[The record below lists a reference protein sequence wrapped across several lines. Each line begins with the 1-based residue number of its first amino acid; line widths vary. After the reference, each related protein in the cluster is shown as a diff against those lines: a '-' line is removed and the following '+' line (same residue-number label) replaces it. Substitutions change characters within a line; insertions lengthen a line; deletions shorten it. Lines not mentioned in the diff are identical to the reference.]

1 MTGPEIT
8 PPENAT
14 AGPAGAHVSRVS
26 TEAGWL
32 LPLMVLIAGSF
43 MSVLDISIINVAVTT
58 IQNEFGAPTSDAQ
71 WVVTAY
77 SLAEGVVVPVSA
89 WLGDRLGLSRVYI
102 LALLGFAA
110 GSALC
115 GLAWSLES
123 LVLFRIVQGLLGG
136 VLPAV
141 TLTILLRIVPR
152 DRLGSAVGLY
162 GLGTTVAPAVGPALG
177 GYLVEYVNWRLIF
190 FINVP
195 VGIIGTVAAVLV
207 LPTFPRG
214 SGRRFDVLGFLT
226 VASALFTL
234 LLALSKAEDWH
245 WTSYRILGLLTFS
258 VLALALF
265 LVIEL
270 EVDDPLLD
278 LRVFRYA
285 SFTQSLLLNVLLAAL
300 LFAVLFY
307 VPQFLQR
314 VQGLGPLD
322 TGLVL
327 LPPALVMAVWMPLTG
342 RVSDRIG
349 ARTPAFIGL
358 TIATIGTYLLHTITI
373 DTAREHIIWYLML
386 LYTGL
391 AMGIMPITSAGF
403 AVIPPAQASA
413 ASAFNNVI
421 QRTAG
426 ALGVGVF
433 TAIVTTL
440 QAQLMAGRAALLPAN
455 TPIPRL
461 SAAPPHS
468 LDVYAVYQQTDL
480 RVYADAIDNLF
491 LIATAIS
498 ALAALGTLFLRPAP
512 AYSAPDTPSRS

>member
-1 MTGPEIT
+1 
-8 PPENAT
+8 
-14 AGPAGAHVSRVS
+14 
-26 TEAGWL
+26 
-32 LPLMVLIAGSF
+32 
-43 MSVLDISIINVAVTT
+43 
-58 IQNEFGAPTSDAQ
+58 
-71 WVVTAY
+71 
-77 SLAEGVVVPVSA
+77 
-89 WLGDRLGLSRVYI
+89 
-102 LALLGFAA
+102 
-110 GSALC
+110 
-115 GLAWSLES
+115 
-123 LVLFRIVQGLLGG
+123 
-136 VLPAV
+136 
-141 TLTILLRIVPR
+141 
-152 DRLGSAVGLY
+152 
-162 GLGTTVAPAVGPALG
+162 
-177 GYLVEYVNWRLIF
+177 
-190 FINVP
+190 
-195 VGIIGTVAAVLV
+195 
-207 LPTFPRG
+207 
-214 SGRRFDVLGFLT
+214 VLGFLT
-226 VASALFTL
+226 AASALFAL

-258 VLALALF
+258 VLSLALF
-265 LVIEL
+265 VVIQL

-278 LRVFRYA
+278 LRVFRYGA
-285 SFTQSLLLNVLLAAL
+285 FTQSLLLNVLLAAL

-314 VQGLGPLD
+314 VQGLGALD

-373 DTAREHIIWYLML
+373 DTTREHIIWYLML

-461 SAAPPHS
+461 SAATPHS

-498 ALAALGTLFLRPAP
+498 ALATLGTLFLRPTP